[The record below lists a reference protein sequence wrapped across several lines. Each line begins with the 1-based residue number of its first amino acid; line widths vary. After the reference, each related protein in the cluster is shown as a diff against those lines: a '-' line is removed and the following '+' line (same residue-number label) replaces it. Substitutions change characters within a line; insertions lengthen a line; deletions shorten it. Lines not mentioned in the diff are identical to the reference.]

1 MRLSHKAESAV
12 KRRYQKAMHTF
23 HTKNAR
29 GFSLIELLIVVAI
42 IGIIAAIA
50 IPNYLRSRYAANAA
64 SAIASLRV
72 VSSGESLFFNAN
84 GQYADLSTLSST
96 GFVTDPDLTA
106 GQKSGYQFAL
116 TLPPAPATT
125 FTVVATPVS
134 SPANLRH
141 FFVDTTGV
149 IRFAVGASPTDTSPA
164 TN

>member
-1 MRLSHKAESAV
+1 
-12 KRRYQKAMHTF
+12 MHTL

-64 SAIASLRV
+64 SAISSLRV
-72 VSSGESLFFNAN
+72 VSSSESLFFNAN
-84 GQYADLSTLSST
+84 GQYADLSTLGSA
-96 GFVTDPDLTA
+96 GFVTDSDLTA

-116 TLPPAPATT
+116 TLPPTPATT
-125 FTVVATPVS
+125 FTVVATPVY

-141 FFVDTTGV
+141 FFVDPTGV
-149 IRFAVGASPTDTSPA
+149 IRFTVGASPTNTSQA
-164 TN
+164 VN

>member
-1 MRLSHKAESAV
+1 
-12 KRRYQKAMHTF
+12 MHTL

-72 VSSGESLFFNAN
+72 VCSSESLFFNAN
-84 GQYADLSTLSST
+84 GQYADLSTLGSA
-96 GFVTDPDLTA
+96 GFVTDSDLTA

-116 TLPPAPATT
+116 TLPSTPATT
-125 FTVVATPVS
+125 FTVVATPVYS
-134 SPANLRH
+134 SANLRH
-141 FFVDTTGV
+141 FFVNPTGV
-149 IRFAVGASPTDTSPA
+149 IRFAVGASPTDTSQA
-164 TN
+164 VN